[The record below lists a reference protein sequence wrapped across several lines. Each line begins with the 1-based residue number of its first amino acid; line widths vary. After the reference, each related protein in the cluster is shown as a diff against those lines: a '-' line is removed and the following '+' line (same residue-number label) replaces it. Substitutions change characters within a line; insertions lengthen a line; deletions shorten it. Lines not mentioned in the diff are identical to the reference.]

1 MKGTKLHKIALAAL
15 ALAAFGSTPVLAH
28 DGCDGGAN
36 NSAYGNPTSW
46 QNNAGFRNFGRH
58 RGFDDDRFDRDYNRS
73 AYGQNMNVNGTIFG
87 YPSYNN
93 TNNNN
98 NNNNNNNYPN
108 QNYNLISRLQ
118 NDIFRVQS
126 RLNSSNLSAQ
136 ERTRLQNRLANLT
149 SRLAQVGQ
157 SGTVNGTLLP
167 AISNWRTAL
176 GL

>member
-15 ALAAFGSTPVLAH
+15 ALAAFGTTPVLAH
-28 DGCDGGAN
+28 DGCDGRAN
-36 NSAYGNPTSW
+36 NSAYGNLTSW
-46 QNNAGFRNFGRH
+46 QNNAGFRNYGRH
-58 RGFDDDRFDRDYNRS
+58 RGFDDDRFDRNYNHS

-87 YPSYNN
+87 YPGYNN
-93 TNNNN
+93 NI
-98 NNNNNNNYPN
+98 YPN

-126 RLNSSNLSAQ
+126 RLNGTNLSAQ

-167 AISNWRTAL
+167 AVSNWRTAL